1 MERESGRK
9 QRQGNNGTD
18 GAGTYEPRG
27 GLSIALSEGGFME
40 GSRQRRDLIWL
51 TCLQMPLVSVEGE
64 ARRTR

>member
-27 GLSIALSEGGFME
+27 GLSFALSEVGSWSVLGRGG
-40 GSRQRRDLIWL
+40 
-51 TCLQMPLVSVEGE
+51 T
-64 ARRTR
+64 